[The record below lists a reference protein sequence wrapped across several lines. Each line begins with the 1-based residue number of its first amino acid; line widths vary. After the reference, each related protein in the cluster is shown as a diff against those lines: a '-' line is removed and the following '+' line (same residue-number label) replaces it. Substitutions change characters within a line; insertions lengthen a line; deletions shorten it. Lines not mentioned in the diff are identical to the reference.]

1 MLDEKPVIF
10 VIDDDPSVCTAL
22 TRLLSFEGYIVET
35 YSTAE
40 AFLER
45 QYFDGV
51 ACIILDVRMP
61 GLSGM
66 DLQENL
72 IGSDYNNI
80 PIIFLTGHGE
90 LDTGIK
96 AMKKGA
102 VDFLTKPWDNDQLLG
117 TVHRA
122 IEKVREAQAGLEEI
136 REIRQRI
143 ALLTP
148 REREILRYVITG
160 MLNKQ
165 IGREL
170 EIAESTIKKHRGHIM
185 EKLAAQSVADLIYLA
200 DKAGIKPFKQ

>member
-22 TRLLSFEGYIVET
+22 TRLLSFEGYFVET

-45 QYFDGV
+45 QHFDGV

-72 IGSDYNNI
+72 IKSDYNNI

-122 IEKVREAQAGLEEI
+122 IEKVREAQAGLKEV

-148 REREILRYVITG
+148 REREILSYVITG

-165 IGREL
+165 IGRQL
-170 EIAESTIKKHRGHIM
+170 AIAENTIKKHRGHIM
-185 EKLAAQSVADLIYLA
+185 EKLDAQSVADLIYLA

>member
-45 QYFDGV
+45 QHFDGV

-122 IEKVREAQAGLEEI
+122 VEKVRKARAGLEEI
-136 REIRQRI
+136 QEIRQRI

-200 DKAGIKPFKQ
+200 DKAGIKPFEQ

>member
-1 MLDEKPVIF
+1 MVDEKPVIF

-22 TRLLSFEGYIVET
+22 ARLLTFEGYSVET

-45 QYFDGV
+45 QHFDGV
-51 ACIILDVRMP
+51 ACIVLDVRMP

-122 IEKVREAQAGLEEI
+122 VEKVRKARAGLEEI
-136 REIRQRI
+136 QEIRQRI